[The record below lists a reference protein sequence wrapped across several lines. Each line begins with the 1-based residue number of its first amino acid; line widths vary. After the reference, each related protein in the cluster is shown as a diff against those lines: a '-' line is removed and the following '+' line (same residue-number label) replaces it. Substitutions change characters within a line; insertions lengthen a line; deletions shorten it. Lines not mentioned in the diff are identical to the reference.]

1 MFGEKVVLQEN
12 PKVLRSS
19 LSIVALVSL
28 TACGGQTAAPE
39 PEADGSLISA
49 SGLKLVPIAEEL
61 EFPWGMAALPN
72 GDLLVTER
80 EGRLR
85 LISGDV
91 LVDAP
96 LTGLPDDILVA
107 GQGGLLGIT
116 LDPGFADNRT
126 LYLSYSKDMGD
137 TNTTAVV
144 SAVLNEDAS
153 GLSNVTEI
161 FLGEPRETTFHY
173 GSRMAFLPDGSM
185 VVTLGDGYRYMQDSQ
200 DPNLLHG
207 KIARIMPDGSVP
219 TDNPFTSGGGNP
231 SVWSYGHRNVQGVV
245 YHPASGQLIAHEHGP
260 KGGDE
265 LNVIEPGKNYGWPT
279 ITYGINYD
287 GTIITDE
294 TEADGMEQPDVKWV
308 PSIAPSGMA
317 IVQTAGF
324 DDWSGDLLIGAMDG
338 PAGQKIVR
346 VSVGADGTL
355 GEPEDLLGDLQTGFR
370 DVISTPDAIYVATN
384 MLDGIV
390 YRVEN
395 AS

>member
-1 MFGEKVVLQEN
+1 M
-12 PKVLRSS
+12 LRST
-19 LSIVALVSL
+19 LSILAISSL
-28 TACGGQTAAPE
+28 AACGGQAAP
-39 PEADGSLISA
+39 PPAEADGSITSS
-49 SGLKLVPIAEEL
+49 SGLKLVPIAETL

-85 LISGDV
+85 LIRDDA
-91 LVDAP
+91 LVEAP
-96 LTGLPDDILVA
+96 VTGLPDDILVA

-116 LDPGFADNRT
+116 LDPGFDTNRT

-144 SAVLNEDAS
+144 SATLSDDAS
-153 GLSNVTEI
+153 ALSDVTEI
-161 FLGEPRETTFHY
+161 FVGSPRETTFHY

-185 VVTLGDGYRYMQDSQ
+185 AISLGDGYRYMEEAQN
-200 DPNLLHG
+200 PANLHG
-207 KIARIMPDGSVP
+207 KIARIMPDGSIP
-219 TDNPFTSGGGNP
+219 SDNPFAEGEGNP
-231 SVWSYGHRNVQGVV
+231 TVWSYGHRNVQGMV
-245 YHPASGQLIAHEHGP
+245 YHAGADLLIAHEHGP

-265 LNVIEPGKNYGWPT
+265 LNVIEPGNNYGWPT

-294 TEADGMEQPDVKWV
+294 TEALGMEQPNVKWV

-317 IVQTAGF
+317 IVETTGF
-324 DDWSGDLLIGAMDG
+324 EDWTGDLLIGAMDG
-338 PAGQKIVR
+338 PAGQKLVR
-346 VSVGADGTL
+346 VDVAADGTI
-355 GEPEDLLGDLQTGFR
+355 GETEDLLSDLQTGFR

-384 MLDGIV
+384 MLDGVI
-390 YRVEN
+390 YRVEK